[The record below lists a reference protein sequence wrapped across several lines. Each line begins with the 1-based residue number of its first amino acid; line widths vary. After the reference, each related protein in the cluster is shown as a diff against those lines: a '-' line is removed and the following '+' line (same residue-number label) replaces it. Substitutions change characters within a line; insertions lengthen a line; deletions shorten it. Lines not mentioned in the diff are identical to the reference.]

1 MTRYGVLIGVLM
13 LSGACVAATGAVP
26 PLPTVP
32 IDASMMN
39 SASPATPLPS
49 VPVPIPLKHVRGAA
63 FDLRFVTVA
72 QVVDLIYQ
80 DAMHTPYVLGPD
92 VLSDNRI
99 VSFRLDDNNRDVRAV
114 MVDFLDSLGFQVATK
129 NGVDYV
135 MKKPGAALPKAEQ
148 EVFVYKPRH
157 RKADYLREMVEPLL
171 GARSMLPV
179 APVVSAPV
187 QAAGSVQV
195 PGAVPVDASNG
206 VQGRQQLVGG
216 VQARGDELVIVGSR
230 DEVAMLRKLVPELD
244 TAPGEVVVRGW
255 AYEVTNTDSTNT
267 AWGIAAKVLGGQL
280 RISSGDTSSD
290 TSAVRFTGP
299 GIDAAISALNADS
312 RFKVI
317 SSPHVRIASGERV
330 RLNVGQQVPTQSS
343 VSYQGSSGTPVQSI
357 TYQDAGLIFDVEP
370 TVMRDAIELR
380 VHEEISDFVP
390 TKTGVDTSPTKNTR
404 QLQTVTRLKD
414 GEVVVLGG
422 LIQDRNTSARSG
434 YAWLPSFLDGRSS
447 SKQRTEVL
455 LVLQVQRI

>member
-1 MTRYGVLIGVLM
+1 MTRCRVLIGALM
-13 LSGACVAATGAVP
+13 LWSACAAATGTVP

-39 SASPATPLPS
+39 SASPATPFPS
-49 VPVPIPLKHVRGAA
+49 APVPIPLKHVRGTA

-92 VLSDNRI
+92 VLTDNRL
-99 VSFRLDDNNRDVRAV
+99 VSFRLDDNSRDARAV
-114 MVDFLDSLGFQVATK
+114 MVDFLDSLGFQVSTK

-135 MKKPGAALPKAEQ
+135 TKKPGAALPKADQ
-148 EVFVYKPRH
+148 EVFVYRPRH
-157 RKADYLREMVEPLL
+157 RNADYLREMVEPLI
-171 GARSMLPV
+171 GARSMLPA
-179 APVVSAPV
+179 APVITAPV
-187 QAAGSVQV
+187 QAAGSVHV
-195 PGAVPVDASNG
+195 PGVAPIEPSSPAVSQVA
-206 VQGRQQLVGG
+206 GG
-216 VQARGDELVIVGSR
+216 VQARGDELVVVGSR
-230 DEVAMLRKLVPELD
+230 DEVAMLRKVVPELD
-244 TAPGEVVVRGW
+244 SAPGEVVVRGW
-255 AYEVTNTDSTNT
+255 AYEVTNTDSTNS
-267 AWGIAAKVLGGQL
+267 AWSIAAKMLGGQL

-290 TSAVRFTGP
+290 ASAVRFTGP

-317 SSPHVRIASGERV
+317 SSPHVRVVSGERV

-370 TVMRDAIELR
+370 TVMRDSIELR
-380 VHEEISDFVP
+380 VHEEISDFVT

>member
-1 MTRYGVLIGVLM
+1 MRRCAALLGALM
-13 LSGACVAATGAVP
+13 LSSGWGHAAGTVP
-26 PLPTVP
+26 PLPTLPADPGLAAAV
-32 IDASMMN
+32 
-39 SASPATPLPS
+39 SASPLPAQQPLT
-49 VPVPIPLKHVRGAA
+49 PLKHVRGTA

-80 DAMHTPYVLGPD
+80 DAMRTPYVLGPD
-92 VLSDNRI
+92 VLTDTRL
-99 VSFRLDDNNRDVRAV
+99 VSFRLDDQSRDVRDV
-114 MVDFLDSLGFQVATK
+114 MVDFLDSLGFQVVTK

-135 MKKPGAALPKAEQ
+135 MKKPGAVLAKADRD
-148 EVFVYKPRH
+148 VYVYKPRY
-157 RKADYLREMVEPLL
+157 RKASELRELVEPLI
-171 GARSMLPV
+171 GARSMLPPVSVGPV
-179 APVVSAPV
+179 AGDAVGA
-187 QAAGSVQV
+187 VQV
-195 PGAVPVDASNG
+195 PGAPAAMPNSGPFVQPVA
-206 VQGRQQLVGG
+206 GG
-216 VQARGDELVIVGSR
+216 VQARGSDLVIVGSR
-230 DEVAMLRKLVPELD
+230 DEVALLRKVVPELD

-255 AYEVTNTDSTNT
+255 AYEVTNTDSANS
-267 AWGIAAKVLGGQL
+267 AWSIAAKVLGGQL

-290 TSAVRFTGP
+290 SSAVRFTGP

-370 TVMRDAIELR
+370 TVMRDSIELR
-380 VHEEISDFVP
+380 VHEEISDFVT

-404 QLQTVTRLKD
+404 QLQTVTRLAD

-422 LIQDRNTSARSG
+422 LIQDRSVTARSG

>member
-1 MTRYGVLIGVLM
+1 
-13 LSGACVAATGAVP
+13 
-26 PLPTVP
+26 
-32 IDASMMN
+32 
-39 SASPATPLPS
+39 
-49 VPVPIPLKHVRGAA
+49 
-63 FDLRFVTVA
+63 
-72 QVVDLIYQ
+72 
-80 DAMHTPYVLGPD
+80 
-92 VLSDNRI
+92 
-99 VSFRLDDNNRDVRAV
+99 
-114 MVDFLDSLGFQVATK
+114 
-129 NGVDYV
+129 
-135 MKKPGAALPKAEQ
+135 
-148 EVFVYKPRH
+148 
-157 RKADYLREMVEPLL
+157 
-171 GARSMLPV
+171 
-179 APVVSAPV
+179 
-187 QAAGSVQV
+187 
-195 PGAVPVDASNG
+195 
-206 VQGRQQLVGG
+206 
-216 VQARGDELVIVGSR
+216 
-230 DEVAMLRKLVPELD
+230 MLRKLVPELD

-255 AYEVTNTDSTNT
+255 AYEVTNTDSTNS
-267 AWGIAAKVLGGQL
+267 AWSIAAKVLGGQL

-290 TSAVRFTGP
+290 KSAVRFTGP

-330 RLNVGQQVPTQSS
+330 RPNVGQQVPTQSS

-404 QLQTVTRLKD
+404 QLQTVTRLTD

-422 LIQDRNTSARSG
+422 LIQDRNSTARSG

>member
-1 MTRYGVLIGVLM
+1 MTRYGVLIGALM
-13 LSGACVAATGAVP
+13 LSGACVAATGSVP

-32 IDASMMN
+32 IDVSMMN
-39 SASPATPLPS
+39 SASLAAPLPS

-92 VLSDNRI
+92 VLTDNRL
-99 VSFRLDDNNRDVRAV
+99 VSFRLDDNSRDVRAV

-129 NGVDYV
+129 NDIDYV
-135 MKKPGAALPKAEQ
+135 MKKPGAALPKADQ
-148 EVFVYKPRH
+148 EVFVYRPRH
-157 RKADYLREMVEPLL
+157 RKADYLREMVEPLI
-171 GARSMLPV
+171 GARSMLPA
-179 APVVSAPV
+179 APVITEPV

-195 PGAVPVDASNG
+195 PGATLVEPSSAPGVNQVAS
-206 VQGRQQLVGG
+206 G
-216 VQARGDELVIVGSR
+216 VQARGDELVVVGSR
-230 DEVAMLRKLVPELD
+230 DEVAMLRKVVPELD
-244 TAPGEVVVRGW
+244 SAPGEVVVRGW
-255 AYEVTNTDSTNT
+255 AYEVTNTDATNS
-267 AWGIAAKVLGGQL
+267 AWSIAAKMLGGQL

-290 TSAVRFTGP
+290 ASAMRFTGP

-317 SSPHVRIASGERV
+317 SSPHVRVVSGERV

-343 VSYQGSSGTPVQSI
+343 VSYQGASGTPVQSI

-370 TVMRDAIELR
+370 TVMRDSIELR
-380 VHEEISDFVP
+380 VHEEISDFVS

-404 QLQTVTRLKD
+404 QLQTVTHLRD
-414 GEVVVLGG
+414 GELVVLGG
-422 LIQDRNTSARSG
+422 LIQDRDATARSG
-434 YAWLPSFLDGRSS
+434 YSWLPSFFDGRSS